1 MKKFVPQK
9 IASRTNTKKDIFQKH
24 KNQNQKPST
33 PMSRQH
39 THNERIN
46 KPKKQR
52 CVFQRC
58 QNWRSKI
65 KKENHISEQQQKQQW
80 NNNSNN
86 NYSTNDNNSSN
97 NIQNKD
103 HPNGDTP
110 NWIHQLYYEIL
121 MKLYVELLKK
131 TDP

>member
-1 MKKFVPQK
+1 M
-9 IASRTNTKKDIFQKH
+9 NC
-24 KNQNQKPST
+24 
-33 PMSRQH
+33 QH
-39 THNERIN
+39 THNALRN
-46 KPKKQR
+46 QKKQR

-58 QNWRSKI
+58 QNWISERKN
-65 KKENHISEQQQKQQW
+65 ENQISEQQQKQQW

-86 NYSTNDNNSSN
+86 NYSTNDNNYSNDDN

-121 MKLYVELLKK
+121 TKIYLELLKK
-131 TDP
+131 PDP